1 VDGVSFELHRNETL
15 GLVGESGSGKS
26 TTGRMILQ
34 LLPATAGSIKFEDVE
49 LTTLPA
55 RQMRRLRR
63 DIQIVFQDPYASL
76 DPRMS
81 VRAILSESMR
91 IHGIAGDAQPAR
103 VAELL
108 DLVDLEPAHA
118 NRYPHEFSGGQR
130 QRIGIARALSLRP
143 KLLILDEPVSA
154 LDVSV
159 RAGVINLLQELK
171 QQLGL
176 SYLFIAHDLSLI
188 RHIADRVA
196 VMYLGAIVE
205 TAVTSELFT
214 RPAHPYTQALLSAVP
229 NPDPINERSRRRI
242 ILSGEVSTPIVPVT
256 GCRFRARCPKFG
268 QELGETE
275 RARCINE
282 SPLLAD
288 HGVGHEAA
296 CHFAEVVKVA

>member
-1 VDGVSFELHRNETL
+1 
-15 GLVGESGSGKS
+15 
-26 TTGRMILQ
+26 M
-34 LLPATAGSIKFEDVE
+34 P
-49 LTTLPA
+49 
-55 RQMRRLRR
+55 
-63 DIQIVFQDPYASL
+63 
-76 DPRMS
+76 

-91 IHGIAGDAQPAR
+91 IHGVSGEDQPAR

-108 DLVDLEPAHA
+108 NLVDLEPSHA

-130 QRIGIARALSLRP
+130 QRIGIARALSLHP

-154 LDVSV
+154 LDLSV
-159 RAGVINLLQELK
+159 RAGVINLLEDLK
-171 QQLGL
+171 HQLGL

-205 TAVTSELFT
+205 TASTAELFA

-242 ILSGEVSTPIVPVT
+242 ILSGDVATPIVPVT
-256 GCRFRARCPKFG
+256 GCRFRARCPKFA
-268 QELGETE
+268 QELGEPE